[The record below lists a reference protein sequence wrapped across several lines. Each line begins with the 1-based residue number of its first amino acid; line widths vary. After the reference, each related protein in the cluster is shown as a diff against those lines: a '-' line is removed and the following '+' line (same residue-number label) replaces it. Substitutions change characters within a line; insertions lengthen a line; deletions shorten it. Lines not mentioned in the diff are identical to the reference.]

1 MTITHDAQEKAFEN
15 GQLVGDMRHWSMK
28 WREADR
34 VQSGKARPS
43 FPEILFHLRY
53 IQEQL
58 AQMQTQSE
66 YHTAQQHF
74 HAAEDKLRE
83 LIERVKQ

>member
-34 VQSGKARPS
+34 NPMQPLSANGILPALKSILSHIQSLQVTIDHHDHMNA
-43 FPEILFHLRY
+43 IL
-53 IQEQL
+53 
-58 AQMQTQSE
+58 
-66 YHTAQQHF
+66 
-74 HAAEDKLRE
+74 AAERELRE
-83 LIERVKQ
+83 LIERIK

>member
-15 GQLVGDMRHWSMK
+15 GQLVGEMRHWSMK
-28 WREADR
+28 WREADK
-34 VQSGKARPS
+34 VQSGKSRPS

-58 AQMQTQSE
+58 ASMQKQTE

-74 HAAEDKLRE
+74 QAAEKKLNE
-83 LIERVKQ
+83 LIELVKS

>member
-1 MTITHDAQEKAFEN
+1 MTITHDAQEKAFQN
-15 GQLVGDMRHWSMK
+15 GQLVGDMRQWSMK

-34 VQSGKARPS
+34 ISSENARPS
-43 FPEILFHLRY
+43 FHEILFHLRY

-66 YHTAQQHF
+66 YHTVQQHF
-74 HAAEDKLRE
+74 QAAEYRLRE
-83 LIERVKQ
+83 LIELVK